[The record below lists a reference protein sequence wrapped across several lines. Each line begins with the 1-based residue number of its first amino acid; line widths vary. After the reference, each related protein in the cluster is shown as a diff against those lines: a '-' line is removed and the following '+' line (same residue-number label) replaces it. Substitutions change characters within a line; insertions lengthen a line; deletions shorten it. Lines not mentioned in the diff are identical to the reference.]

1 MATVQSLQSKNF
13 KNKIS
18 ESSTN
23 IIVIYLYLV
32 KSTLPVNKGNPKQKP
47 QTIFIKMIIC
57 FRNGL
62 MINNAEYKN
71 YKNNQSK

>member
-1 MATVQSLQSKNF
+1 MVTVQSLQSKNF

-47 QTIFIKMIIC
+47 QT
-57 FRNGL
+57 L
-62 MINNAEYKN
+62 
-71 YKNNQSK
+71 